1 MQIIIIAI
9 LILIN
14 AYFAMTEISFISLK
28 DAKIAKM
35 AKDGDKRAKRIEK
48 MLSSPSKFLATIQIG
63 ITFAGFFSS
72 AFAGDAFASDLAP
85 ILYEFTGVLSLETWN
100 TISLFLITM
109 ILSYFSL
116 VFGEL
121 VPKRIGMKY
130 AEQIAF
136 TTATII
142 RWISII
148 FAPFV
153 RLLTWSTNIVS
164 KLFGVTESE
173 EETVTEE
180 EIRMMVDV
188 GGEKGVIENQEK
200 EFINNVF
207 EFNNRIVS
215 EIMIPRTEVFAV
227 EEDTTLGELA
237 DVEDF
242 DYRYSRIPVYEDT
255 IDNIKGLIYMKDIL
269 RESKNKKTKVKAL
282 LRDAYYVPE
291 TKVVS
296 DLFKELQKAKLQIA
310 VVLDEYGGTAGIV
323 TMEDILEEIVGDIYD
338 EYDEVEEEYKKIDDT
353 TFMLDGCMTIY
364 EVSKVLDVTIPEG
377 DYDTLSG
384 FILEELGR
392 IPKTKEKVKVETDE
406 VLFTVEKV
414 EDRRIALVKAVKKEK
429 IEVQDEDEE
438 DVKEPKKSN
447 RSSKNT
453 RTSKEQET
461 KEDEE

>member
-1 MQIIIIAI
+1 MQIIILAI
-9 LILIN
+9 LILVN
-14 AYFAMTEISFISLK
+14 AYFAMTEISYISVN

-35 AKDGDKRAKRIEK
+35 AKEGNKKAKKIQK
-48 MLSSPSKFLATIQIG
+48 MLESPSKFLATIQIG

-72 AFAGDAFASDLAP
+72 AFAADAFASDLAP
-85 ILYEFTGVLSLETWN
+85 VLFGLTGVLTLETWN
-100 TISLFLITM
+100 TISLFLITV

-116 VFGEL
+116 IFGEL

-130 AEQIAF
+130 CEQIAF
-136 TTATII
+136 GTT
-142 RWISII
+142 SII
-148 FAPFV
+148 GTISTVFAPFV
-153 RLLTWSTNIVS
+153 KLLTWTTNIVS
-164 KLFGVTESE
+164 KIFGVSESE

-188 GGEKGVIENQEK
+188 GGEKGTIENQEK
-200 EFINNVF
+200 EMINNVF

-227 EEDTTLGELA
+227 SEDTTLGEL
-237 DVEDF
+237 DDLEDF
-242 DYRYSRIPVYEDT
+242 DYRYSRIPVYSDS

-353 TFMLDGCMTIY
+353 TFMLDGCMTVY
-364 EVSKVLDVTIPEG
+364 EVSKVLNVTMPEG

-392 IPKTKEKVKVETDE
+392 IPKTKEKVKVETKE

-414 EDRRIALVKAVKKEK
+414 EDRRISLVKAELKEQV
-429 IEVQDEDEE
+429 EESEDEE
-438 DVKEPKKSN
+438 NENEDKEN
-447 RSSKNT
+447 D
-453 RTSKEQET
+453 E
-461 KEDEE
+461 KED

>member
-1 MQIIIIAI
+1 MQLIILAV
-9 LILIN
+9 LILVN

-48 MLSSPSKFLATIQIG
+48 MLASPSKFLATIQIG

-72 AFAGDAFASDLAP
+72 AFAADAFASDLAP
-85 ILYEFTGVLSLETWN
+85 VLYNFTGILSLETWN

-136 TTATII
+136 GTTQII
-142 RWISII
+142 RWISIV

-153 RLLTWSTNIVS
+153 KLLTWSTNIVS
-164 KLFGVTESE
+164 KIFGVTESE

-188 GGEKGVIENQEK
+188 GGEKGIIENQEK

-227 EEDTTLGELA
+227 DENTTLGELG
-237 DVEDF
+237 DLEDF
-242 DYRYSRIPVYEDT
+242 DYRYSRIPVYEDS

-392 IPKTKEKVKVETDE
+392 IPKTKEKAKVETDE

-414 EDRRIALVKAVKKEK
+414 EDRRIALIKAVKKETV
-429 IEVQDEDEE
+429 EPQDDEENEKDQEDE
-438 DVKEPKKSN
+438 
-447 RSSKNT
+447 
-453 RTSKEQET
+453 
-461 KEDEE
+461 

>member
-1 MQIIIIAI
+1 MQIIILEI
-9 LILIN
+9 LILVN
-14 AYFAMTEISFISLK
+14 AYFAMTEISYISVN
-28 DAKIAKM
+28 DAKIAKL
-35 AKDGDKRAKRIEK
+35 AKEGNKKAKKIQK
-48 MLSSPSKFLATIQIG
+48 MLESPSKFLATIQIG

-72 AFAGDAFASDLAP
+72 AFAADAFASDLAP
-85 ILYEFTGVLSLETWN
+85 ILFGLTGVLTLETWN
-100 TISLFLITM
+100 TISLFLITV

-116 VFGEL
+116 IFGEL

-130 AEQIAF
+130 CEQIAF
-136 TTATII
+136 GTT
-142 RWISII
+142 SII
-148 FAPFV
+148 GTISTVFAPFV
-153 RLLTWSTNIVS
+153 KLLTWTTNIVS
-164 KLFGVTESE
+164 KIFGVSESE

-188 GGEKGVIENQEK
+188 GGEKGTIENQEK

-227 EEDTTLGELA
+227 EENTTLGELG
-237 DVEDF
+237 DYEDF

-269 RESKNKKTKVKAL
+269 RESKNKKTKVKSL

-338 EYDEVEEEYKKIDDT
+338 EYDEVEEEYKKIDDK

-364 EVSKVLDVTIPEG
+364 EVSKVLDVTMPEG

-392 IPKTKEKVKVETDE
+392 IPKAKEKAKVESAE
-406 VLFTVEKV
+406 VIFTVEKI
-414 EDRRIALVKAVKKEK
+414 EDRRIALVKAVKKE
-429 IEVQDEDEE
+429 IEKSDEE
-438 DVKEPKKSN
+438 EQVEEKEEVKKEKKERKVKKQDSE
-447 RSSKNT
+447 
-453 RTSKEQET
+453 KEEN
-461 KEDEE
+461 

>member
-1 MQIIIIAI
+1 MQIIILAI
-9 LILIN
+9 LILVN
-14 AYFAMTEISFISLK
+14 AYFAMTEIAYISLT

-35 AKDGDKRAKRIEK
+35 SKEGNKKAKKIEK
-48 MLSSPSKFLATIQIG
+48 MLSSPSKFLATIQVG

-72 AFAGDAFASDLAP
+72 AFAADTFASKLAP
-85 ILYEFTGVLSLETWN
+85 VLYETTGWFNGSTWN
-100 TISLFLITM
+100 TISLVIITI
-109 ILSYFSL
+109 ILSYFTL
-116 VFGEL
+116 IFGEL

-130 AEQIAF
+130 AEQVAFGTTSIITVIAK
-136 TTATII
+136 
-142 RWISII
+142 I
-148 FAPFV
+148 FAPCV
-153 RLLTWSTNIVS
+153 KVLTVSTNIVS
-164 KLFGVTESE
+164 KIFGVSETE

-188 GGEKGVIENQEK
+188 GGEKGVIEKQEK
-200 EFINNVF
+200 EMINNVF

-227 EEDTTLGELA
+227 EENTTLAELA
-237 DVEDF
+237 DFEDF

-338 EYDEVEEEYKKIDDT
+338 EYDEVEEEYKKISDT
-353 TFMLDGCMTIY
+353 VFMLDGCMTIY
-364 EVSKVLDVTIPEG
+364 EVSKVLDVDMPEG

-384 FILEELGR
+384 YILEELGR
-392 IPKTKEKVKVETDE
+392 IPKTKEKVKIENDDVI
-406 VLFTVEKV
+406 FTVEKV
-414 EDRRIALVKAVKKEK
+414 EDRRISLVKAEKKEK
-429 IEVQDEDEE
+429 VVMQDDEE
-438 DVKEPKKSN
+438 
-447 RSSKNT
+447 
-453 RTSKEQET
+453 QEEKDE
-461 KEDEE
+461 KEDK

>member
-1 MQIIIIAI
+1 MQIIILAI
-9 LILIN
+9 LILVN
-14 AYFAMTEISFISLK
+14 AYFAMTEIAYISLT

-35 AKDGDKRAKRIEK
+35 SKEGNKKAKKIEK
-48 MLSSPSKFLATIQIG
+48 MLSSPSKFLATIQVG

-72 AFAGDAFASDLAP
+72 AFAADTFASKLAP
-85 ILYEFTGVLSLETWN
+85 VLYETTGWFNGSTWN
-100 TISLFLITM
+100 TISLVIITI
-109 ILSYFSL
+109 ILSYFTL
-116 VFGEL
+116 IFGEL

-130 AEQIAF
+130 AEQVAFGTTSIISVIAK
-136 TTATII
+136 
-142 RWISII
+142 I
-148 FAPFV
+148 FAPCV
-153 RLLTWSTNIVS
+153 KVLTVSTNIVS
-164 KLFGVTESE
+164 KIFGVSETE

-188 GGEKGVIENQEK
+188 GGEKGVIEKQEK
-200 EFINNVF
+200 EMINNVF

-227 EEDTTLGELA
+227 EENTTLAELA
-237 DVEDF
+237 DFEDF

-338 EYDEVEEEYKKIDDT
+338 EYDEVEEEYKKISDT
-353 TFMLDGCMTIY
+353 VFMLDGCMTIY
-364 EVSKVLDVTIPEG
+364 EVSKVLDVDMPEG

-384 FILEELGR
+384 YILEELGR
-392 IPKTKEKVKVETDE
+392 IPKTKEKVKIENDDVI
-406 VLFTVEKV
+406 FTVEKV
-414 EDRRIALVKAVKKEK
+414 EDRRISLVKAEKKEK
-429 IEVQDEDEE
+429 VVMQDDEE
-438 DVKEPKKSN
+438 
-447 RSSKNT
+447 
-453 RTSKEQET
+453 QEEKDE
-461 KEDEE
+461 KEDK

>member
-1 MQIIIIAI
+1 MQIIILAI
-9 LILIN
+9 LILVN
-14 AYFAMTEISFISLK
+14 AYFAMTEIAYISLT

-35 AKDGDKRAKRIEK
+35 SKEGNKKAKKIEK
-48 MLSSPSKFLATIQIG
+48 MLSSPSKFLATIQVG

-72 AFAGDAFASDLAP
+72 AFAADTFASKLAP
-85 ILYEFTGVLSLETWN
+85 VLYETTGWFNGATWN
-100 TISLFLITM
+100 TISLVIITI
-109 ILSYFSL
+109 ILSYFTL
-116 VFGEL
+116 IFGEL

-130 AEQIAF
+130 AEQVAFGTTSIISVIAK
-136 TTATII
+136 
-142 RWISII
+142 I
-148 FAPFV
+148 FAPCV
-153 RLLTWSTNIVS
+153 KVLTVSTNIVS
-164 KLFGVTESE
+164 KIFGVSETE

-188 GGEKGVIENQEK
+188 GGEKGVIEKQEK
-200 EFINNVF
+200 EMINNVF

-227 EEDTTLGELA
+227 EENTTLAELA
-237 DVEDF
+237 DYEDF

-338 EYDEVEEEYKKIDDT
+338 EYDEVEEEYKKISDT
-353 TFMLDGCMTIY
+353 VFMLDGCMTIY
-364 EVSKVLDVTIPEG
+364 EVSKVLDVDMPEG

-384 FILEELGR
+384 YILEELGR
-392 IPKTKEKVKVETDE
+392 IPKTKEKVKIETDD
-406 VLFTVEKV
+406 VIFTVEKV
-414 EDRRIALVKAVKKEK
+414 EDRRIALVKAEKKEK
-429 IEVQDEDEE
+429 VVMQDEEIEE
-438 DVKEPKKSN
+438 DE
-447 RSSKNT
+447 
-453 RTSKEQET
+453 
-461 KEDEE
+461 KEDKEDKKDKK

>member
-1 MQIIIIAI
+1 MQLIILAV
-9 LILIN
+9 LILVN

-48 MLSSPSKFLATIQIG
+48 MLASPSKFLATIQIG

-72 AFAGDAFASDLAP
+72 AFAADAFASDLAP
-85 ILYEFTGVLSLETWN
+85 VLYNLTGVLSLETWN

-136 TTATII
+136 GTTQII

-153 RLLTWSTNIVS
+153 KLLTWSTNIVS
-164 KLFGVTESE
+164 KIFGVTESE

-188 GGEKGVIENQEK
+188 GGEKGIIENQEK

-227 EEDTTLGELA
+227 EENTTLGELG
-237 DVEDF
+237 DLEDF
-242 DYRYSRIPVYEDT
+242 DYRYSRIPVYEDS

-323 TMEDILEEIVGDIYD
+323 TMEDILEEIVGNIYD

-392 IPKTKEKVKVETDE
+392 IPKTKEKAKVETDE

-414 EDRRIALVKAVKKEK
+414 EDRRIALIKAVKKETV
-429 IEVQDEDEE
+429 EQQDDEENEKDQEDE
-438 DVKEPKKSN
+438 
-447 RSSKNT
+447 
-453 RTSKEQET
+453 
-461 KEDEE
+461 

>member
-1 MQIIIIAI
+1 MQIIILMI
-9 LILIN
+9 LILVN
-14 AYFAMTEISFISLK
+14 AYFAMTEIAYISIN

-35 AKDGDKRAKRIEK
+35 AKDGDKKAKKIEK
-48 MLSSPSKFLATIQIG
+48 MLSTPSKFLATIQIG

-72 AFAGDAFASDLAP
+72 AFAADAFASDLAP
-85 ILYEFTGVLSLETWN
+85 ILYKSTGILNLETWN
-100 TISLFLITM
+100 AISLFLITM

-116 VFGEL
+116 IFGEL

-130 AEQIAF
+130 AEKIAF
-136 TTATII
+136 GTTGII
-142 RWISII
+142 GAISVV

-153 RLLTWSTNIVS
+153 KLLTWSTNIVS
-164 KLFGVTESE
+164 KLFGVSETE

-188 GGEKGVIENQEK
+188 GGEKGTIENQEK
-200 EFINNVF
+200 EMINNVF

-227 EEDTTLGELA
+227 EENTTLGELG
-237 DVEDF
+237 DFEDF

-269 RESKNKKTKVKAL
+269 RESKNKKTKVKSL

-338 EYDEVEEEYKKIDDT
+338 EYDEVEEEYKKIDDK

-364 EVSKVLDVTIPEG
+364 EVSKVLDITMPEG

-392 IPKTKEKVKVETDE
+392 IPKTKEKAKVESYE
-406 VLFTVEKV
+406 VIFTVEKV
-414 EDRRIALVKAVKKEK
+414 EDRRISMVKAVKKEK
-429 IEVQDEDEE
+429 ELEIEEKETEE
-438 DVKEPKKSN
+438 E
-447 RSSKNT
+447 
-453 RTSKEQET
+453 
-461 KEDEE
+461 